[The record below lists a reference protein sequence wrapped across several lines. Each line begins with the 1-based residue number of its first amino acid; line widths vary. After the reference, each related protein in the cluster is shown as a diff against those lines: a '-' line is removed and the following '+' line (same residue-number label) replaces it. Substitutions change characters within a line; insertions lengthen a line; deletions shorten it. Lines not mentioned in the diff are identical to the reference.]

1 MKNNKPISLAQLLK
15 ETKVVVP
22 NIQRGYAQ
30 GRPNKS
36 YVRTGILGSFKEALD
51 KEDEVTLILDFV
63 YGSRINKHFEP
74 LDGQQR
80 LTTLWLLHWYLAF
93 TTSQNE
99 KDTCF
104 LNNFCYQTRN
114 TSSEFC
120 SNLCSMRSGKDF
132 ISTNKNLA
140 EYVKDQV
147 WYKAEFDTDPTII
160 GMLNTLGGNGGT
172 QKDNI
177 CEIFGKDEN
186 KLNTYWDRLVR
197 NNRICFYKQELTDN
211 GLELTDDLYIKMNAR
226 GKQLTPFEN
235 FKADLL
241 GLKDD
246 EGEKLLTEE
255 DASKLDNDWLD
266 MFWDANPDS
275 KSNNTNTLTRSQRTD
290 RAYFKFINMYLLNK
304 LMADSTK
311 NNEVLDSPLFKALY
325 NDNGDNYSSI
335 SIYEK
340 VLKNHWID
348 LRNFLDNYK
357 SFLDTEKGKEF
368 SFKAPEIYNSKNA
381 SFTFT
386 YAENEDE
393 EGKKNLRRRIM
404 AYGVC
409 CYFENQQD
417 FSNESWESNLKD
429 WMHFL
434 WNIVDCQALAN
445 DTQAT
450 MINVIRKLKDYG
462 ENSSDI
468 VQHLSDEYGKIK
480 NTTENE
486 EELTAHQQFKE
497 EQFKAYLAK
506 KENNLY
512 YKMYETAETLPY
524 TRGSIGFLLKD
535 SEGNYNCDEWG
546 EKYETKR
553 QVLLN
558 LSSDR
563 IEFTKSLWKLVTD
576 WDTVFRSVI
585 FFNTS
590 DDCFRRNLNEEK
602 FAIAVYNILSGTNV
616 PEPKFTP
623 NDFTN
628 HTSVLDNVKGQLF
641 EKLKNKSTGSDGN
654 QYNEEEVIKKGSQ
667 WRFEERD
674 NKIRFCRNYY
684 RDQYFVEF
692 DLQQQNESDKGNH
705 IQQA

>member
-1 MKNNKPISLAQLLK
+1 MKKNKPISLAQLLK

-51 KEDEVTLILDFV
+51 REDDIPLVLDFV
-63 YGSRINKHFEP
+63 YGSRIDKHFEP

-104 LNNFCYQTRN
+104 LNKFCYQTRN

-120 SNLCSMRSGKDF
+120 SNLCCMRSGKDF
-132 ISTNKNLA
+132 IDLNKSSDKNLA
-140 EYVKDQV
+140 DYIKDQV
-147 WYKAEFDTDPTII
+147 WYKAEYDTDPTII
-160 GMLNTLGGNGGT
+160 GMLNTLGGNG
-172 QKDNI
+172 KNHNDNI
-177 CEIFGKDEN
+177 CDIFGIEESDLK
-186 KLNTYWDRLVR
+186 TYWNRLVCD
-197 NNRICFYKQELTDN
+197 NRICFYKQELTDN

-246 EGEKLLTEE
+246 AGKKLLTEE

-304 LMADSTK
+304 LMADSTS
-311 NNEVLDSPLFKALY
+311 NSDVLNSPLFKALY
-325 NDNGDNYSSI
+325 NDNGDSYSSI
-335 SIYEK
+335 SIYED
-340 VLKNHWID
+340 VLKKHWTK
-348 LRNFLDNYK
+348 LRNFFDNYK
-357 SFLDTEKGKEF
+357 LFLETPAGKKI
-368 SFKAPEIYNSKNA
+368 SFKAPENYNSQNA

-409 CYFENQQD
+409 RYFEKQQD
-417 FSNESWESNLKD
+417 YSNESWENNLKD

-434 WNIVDCQALAN
+434 WNIVDCQALAK

-450 MINVIRKLKDYG
+450 MINVIRKLKEYG
-462 ENSSDI
+462 ENSLNI
-468 VQHLSDEYGKIK
+468 VGYLSDEYDKTK

-506 KENNLY
+506 TNQ
-512 YKMYETAETLPY
+512 KMYHEMFIDAESLPY
-524 TRGSIGFLLKD
+524 TRGSIGFLLKN
-535 SEGNYNCDEWG
+535 STGEYNPDEWNNYKNKLG
-546 EKYETKR
+546 
-553 QVLLN
+553 VLRN
-558 LSSDR
+558 LSSNR

-576 WDTVFRSVI
+576 WDTVFRSVV
-585 FFNTS
+585 FFDISN
-590 DDCFRRNLNEEK
+590 DCFRRNLNEEK

-616 PEPKFTP
+616 PELKFTT

-628 HTSVLDNVKGQLF
+628 HKGVLDNVKGQLF
-641 EKLKNKSTGSDGN
+641 QELKNKSRGSDGN
-654 QYNEEEVIKKGSQ
+654 QYKEEEVIKEGSQ

-684 RDQYFVEF
+684 RDQYFVDF
-692 DLQQQNESDKGNH
+692 DLQA
-705 IQQA
+705 I